1 MDKLPKGNSFFSEA
15 LRFLKGKPAR
25 SSAAAARKSGARLL
39 ANTSTRSAAALPT
52 PYRSAEIV
60 CGKNACEGARALSG
74 IRFLAAD
81 VPRLPL
87 ERCSVSRCMCTYTR
101 HNDRRNTAE
110 ERRAQF
116 SVRTQHYPNAIGDER
131 RRKYG
136 RRTGEA
142 GTAEQRYDFSNWD
155 I

>member
-1 MDKLPKGNSFFSEA
+1 MDKLPKGSSFFSGA
-15 LRFLKGKPAR
+15 LRFLRGKPAR
-25 SSAAAARKSGARLL
+25 STAAAARKSSARLL
-39 ANTSTRSAAALPT
+39 ANRSTRSAPAVPAA
-52 PYRSAEIV
+52 YRSAEIV

-101 HNDRRNTAE
+101 HNDRRNPAE

-116 SVRTQHYPNAIGDER
+116 SVRTQHYPTAIGDER

-136 RRTGEA
+136 RRAGES